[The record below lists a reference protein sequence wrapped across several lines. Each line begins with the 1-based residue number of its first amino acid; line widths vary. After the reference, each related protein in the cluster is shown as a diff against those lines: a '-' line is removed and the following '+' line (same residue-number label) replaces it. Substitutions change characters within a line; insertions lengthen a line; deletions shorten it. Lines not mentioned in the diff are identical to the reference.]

1 MDYISKSPQQTIGVG
16 REIASKITSGEVIC
30 LCGDLG
36 AGKTTFIHG
45 FVDYFLPG
53 KRIISPTFII
63 VRHYPIK
70 HRQIKNI
77 YHVDLYR
84 IEKESEIL
92 TLGLS
97 EWINKP
103 DSLVLIEWAEKM
115 GNFLPKKR
123 MDIKFEIK
131 SENERMINIETIDNR
146 A

>member
-1 MDYISKSPQQTIGVG
+1 MDYISKSPRKTWAIG
-16 REIASKITSGEVIC
+16 REIASKMVSGEVIC
-30 LCGDLG
+30 LYGELG
-36 AGKTTFIHG
+36 AGKTTFVHG
-45 FVDYFLPG
+45 FIDYFLPG

-70 HRQIKNI
+70 HQQIKNI

-84 IEKESEIL
+84 ISKENEIL
-92 TLGLS
+92 GLGLS
-97 EWINKP
+97 QWINRS

-131 SENERMINIETIDNR
+131 SENERIINIETRDNR
-146 A
+146 